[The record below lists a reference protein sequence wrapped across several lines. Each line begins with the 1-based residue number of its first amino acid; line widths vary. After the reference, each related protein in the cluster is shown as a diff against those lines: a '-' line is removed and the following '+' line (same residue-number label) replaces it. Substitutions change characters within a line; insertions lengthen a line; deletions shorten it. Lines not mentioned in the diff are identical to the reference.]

1 MASCEEI
8 RIPESRNFLLLE
20 SGIPLTVG
28 IQNPS
33 SSDNVMVPGNSTWNL
48 ESKAWN
54 PDSETVLDSLTRE
67 DISKATVVRTGE
79 SRRIEVQICRR

>member
-1 MASCEEI
+1 M
-8 RIPESRNFLLLE
+8 E

-28 IQNPS
+28 IQIPS
-33 SSDNVMVPGNSTWNL
+33 SSDNVMVQGNSTWNL

-54 PDSETVLDSLTRE
+54 PDFETVLDSLTRG
-67 DISKATVVRTGE
+67 DISKATVVRTGG